1 MNGLRTLLDFLALS
15 INLLP
20 EDIAILLREYE
31 TLTADE
37 QAFIEART
45 RQLLNIDRD
54 ISDLPE
60 LGNHE
65 IKKQLLEL
73 QFNSLRLYLMRTLP
87 NCEDALNKIFGT
99 ITKKINLV
107 NDVLKSGLNRQPPQI
122 IQQPGGSNINYDKYN
137 KYKNKYLLFKK
148 SIY

>member
-1 MNGLRTLLDFLALS
+1 MNSLRNLLDFLAPS
-15 INLLP
+15 INLPP
-20 EDIAILLREYE
+20 EVIASLLQEYE
-31 TLTADE
+31 TLTPDE
-37 QAFIEART
+37 KAFIEART
-45 RQLLNIDRD
+45 RQLLDIDKD
-54 ISDLPE
+54 ISNSPE

-73 QFNSLRLYLMRTLP
+73 QFNSLRLYLIRTLP

-122 IQQPGGSNINYDKYN
+122 RQPGGSNINYDKYN

>member
-1 MNGLRTLLDFLALS
+1 MNGLRDLLQFLAPP
-15 INLLP
+15 INLSP
-20 EDIAILLREYE
+20 EVIASLLQEYE

-37 QAFIEART
+37 KVFIDART
-45 RQLLNIDRD
+45 RSLLNIDQD
-54 ISDLPE
+54 ISNSSE

-73 QFNSLRLYLMRTLP
+73 QFNSLRLYLMRTIP

-107 NDVLKSGLNRQPPQI
+107 NEVLKSGLNRQPPQI
-122 IQQPGGSNINYDKYN
+122 RQQPGGSNINYNKYN